1 MTAPI
6 GPQVASGEW
15 VARLASLVH
24 TIRPDWQEPGIRSA
38 LTKVA
43 DRPLL
48 DVALAALA
56 ACRRIDQRTPAVIA
70 CDGDHWPKAQ
80 AQRTYTES
88 GIVTYCAHGEPG
100 TRCLECFPRIHT
112 GVGPTPEQRAA
123 IRAALANPTAPIAE
137 EDDDL

>member
-1 MTAPI
+1 MTQPI

-38 LTKVA
+38 LAKVA

-70 CDGDHWPKAQ
+70 CDGDHWPKGQQ
-80 AQRTYTES
+80 AQRTYTEP
-88 GIVTYCAHGEPG
+88 GIVTYCPHGEPG
-100 TRCLECFPRIHT
+100 MRCLECHPRTHQGT
-112 GVGPTPEQRAA
+112 LPTPEQRATMREA
-123 IRAALANPTAPIAE
+123 IADAKTHRK
-137 EDDDL
+137 DQR

>member
-1 MTAPI
+1 MIQPI
-6 GPQVASGEW
+6 GPQTVTGEW

-24 TIRPDWQEPGIRSA
+24 EIRPDWQEPGIRSA
-38 LTKVA
+38 LAKVV

-48 DVALAALA
+48 DVTVAAVA

-80 AQRTYTES
+80 AQRTYTEP
-88 GIVTYCAHGEPG
+88 GIVTYCPHGEPG
-100 TRCLECFPRIHT
+100 TRCLICHPRTHQ

-123 IRAALANPTAPIAE
+123 IRAAIDAGKAATKGREIR
-137 EDDDL
+137 